1 VNKQNTFNVN
11 ELSWQETHLIPS
23 MNYLST
29 FLILSILL
37 EVVGAFLV
45 GVIKLRND
53 GMSAAT
59 TTTRLA
65 GAYTDK
71 GGETL
76 TSTTITSDGVD
87 SQAKKFKII
96 TCMSTSCCQKRK
108 SLGMDSLSTFGAM
121 FSRAQSSK
129 VQVEEGPCLGSC
141 KRAPCIGIEHED
153 FIGSVA
159 LDGMTDDEFVRVSG
173 SFPY

>member
-1 VNKQNTFNVN
+1 
-11 ELSWQETHLIPS
+11 

-53 GMSAAT
+53 GMSAT
-59 TTTRLA
+59 TTTTTTTTSRTTRLA
-65 GAYTDK
+65 GACTDK

-76 TSTTITSDGVD
+76 ISTTITSDGIA

-129 VQVEEGPCLGSC
+129 VQVEEGP
-141 KRAPCIGIEHED
+141 
-153 FIGSVA
+153 
-159 LDGMTDDEFVRVSG
+159 
-173 SFPY
+173 